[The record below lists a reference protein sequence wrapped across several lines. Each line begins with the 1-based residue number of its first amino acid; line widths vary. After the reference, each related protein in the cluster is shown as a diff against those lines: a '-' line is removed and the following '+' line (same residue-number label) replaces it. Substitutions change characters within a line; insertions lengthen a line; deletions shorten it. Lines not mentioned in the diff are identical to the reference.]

1 MDSASDFIQIY
12 SLTGNKNMLGGKYGK
27 SHRGF
32 FPNHSTKY
40 IPVDSALALE
50 FEGRI
55 WTLRR
60 TPMDYGIANAV
71 PYPKA
76 MG

>member
-1 MDSASDFIQIY
+1 ME
-12 SLTGNKNMLGGKYGK
+12 SLIGV
-27 SHRGF
+27 F

-60 TPMDYGIANAV
+60 TPMDYGIADTV